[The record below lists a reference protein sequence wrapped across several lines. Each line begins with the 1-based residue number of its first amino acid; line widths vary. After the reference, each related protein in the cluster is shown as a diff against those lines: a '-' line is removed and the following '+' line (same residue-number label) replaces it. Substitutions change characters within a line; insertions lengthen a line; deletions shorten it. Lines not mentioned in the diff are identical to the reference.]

1 VYDAE
6 SPRCRGLIDW
16 VQVRDRAGL
25 VVAFPFQN
33 SELVRVAPEL
43 AGLNLEGEVHGFDTR
58 SRHIDRGAQMLP
70 DVLGRLPGWSWL
82 APLMALPMTARLFYA
97 FLLRRRN

>member
-1 VYDAE
+1 
-6 SPRCRGLIDW
+6 
-16 VQVRDRAGL
+16 

-43 AGLNLEGEVHGFDTR
+43 AGLDLDGEVHGFDTR

-70 DVLGRLPGWSWL
+70 DLLGRLPRWSWL
-82 APLMALPMTARLFYA
+82 APLMALPVAARLFYA
-97 FLLRRRN
+97 LLRRRGR